1 MAQGIIVNNLCLHKG
16 HVHPPELPSITHNLS
31 FTVAPNTI
39 MGIIGASGCGKS
51 LTCLALMGLIPS
63 GIVQHSGTISVDG
76 RPVLGIEPLSWLRG
90 KTIAMIMQ
98 NPASCF
104 DPLCSIEAHFADTL
118 AAHNLP
124 CSRQHIEDC
133 LSEVGFNDAPRVR
146 RLYPDAMSGGM
157 LQRVMIALAVALK
170 APYLLA
176 DEPTTDLDPVSQKHI
191 LELLLDIRKRRGV
204 GILLVSHDLSVM
216 QHVADTIAVMHEG
229 RLVEQGTMADFMR
242 QPQSSHGRELL
253 QAHRQLSQPWCSLP
267 TTRGTQ
273 SQATTQ
279 NILAPLSGQ
288 ATTRIK
294 DQSHDSPT
302 A

>member
-1 MAQGIIVNNLCLHKG
+1 MHQGILVSNLCLHKG
-16 HVHPPELPSITHNLS
+16 HVHPPELPAITHNLS
-31 FTVAPNTI
+31 FTVAPKTI
-39 MGIIGASGCGKS
+39 TGIIGASGCGKS
-51 LTCLALMGLIPS
+51 LTCLALMGLIPP
-63 GIVQHSGTISVDG
+63 GIVQHSGTIRVDG
-76 RPVLGIEPLSWLRG
+76 RPVLHTEPLPWLRG

-104 DPLCSIEAHFADTL
+104 DPLCSIEAHFTATL

-124 CSRQHIEDC
+124 YSHQHIEDC
-133 LSEVGFNDAPRVR
+133 LNEVGFSNASRVR

-229 RLVEQGTMADFMR
+229 RLVEQGAMTQFMH

-253 QAHRQLSQPWCSLP
+253 QAHRQLSKFWHAQPP
-267 TTRGTQ
+267 TQVTPTGH
-273 SQATTQ
+273 AT
-279 NILAPLSGQ
+279 PS
-288 ATTRIK
+288 IK
-294 DQSHDSPT
+294 DQSHVHQP